1 MKQDDLQTTDQIC
14 LLNQKNALKNN
25 NKMAKWKGLDKI
37 TVNLPIFSVKVH
49 VVLPLPQGWLGPSL
63 TMKTAPLLHRN
74 VSKYTSQYDQGNIT
88 VVVCVIRISL
98 YNEDRRFL
106 GGSAKQ

>member
-1 MKQDDLQTTDQIC
+1 
-14 LLNQKNALKNN
+14 
-25 NKMAKWKGLDKI
+25 
-37 TVNLPIFSVKVH
+37 
-49 VVLPLPQGWLGPSL
+49 L

-74 VSKYTSQYDQGNIT
+74 VSKYTSKCDQGNII

-106 GGSAKQ
+106 GGSAK